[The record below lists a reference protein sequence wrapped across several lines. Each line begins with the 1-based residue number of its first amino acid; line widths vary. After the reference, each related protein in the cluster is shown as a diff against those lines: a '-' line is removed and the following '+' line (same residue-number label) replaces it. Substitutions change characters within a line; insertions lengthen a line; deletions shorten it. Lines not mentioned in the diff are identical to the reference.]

1 MASKS
6 FSKRFTT
13 NGVVSYHHI
22 VESSR
27 DTRFCAILP
36 KRRVALQSGCL
47 LKKIISSIFVTRTRL
62 NLPASRPSPSLPTTT
77 QDALH
82 SPQTKRSF
90 PSFIHP
96 HFEAATASIAGG
108 LLAYVESLNV
118 ERRVRKDGSEDGR
131 YSAVAGRRGAGE
143 GE

>member
-1 MASKS
+1 MCDSTKEARCFAIRVFAK
-6 FSKRFTT
+6 KD
-13 NGVVSYHHI
+13 HQLHI
-22 VESSR
+22 
-27 DTRFCAILP
+27 A
-36 KRRVALQSGCL
+36 
-47 LKKIISSIFVTRTRL
+47 TRTRL
-62 NLPASRPSPSLPTTT
+62 NLPASRPNPSLPTAT

-90 PSFIHP
+90 PLFIHP

-108 LLAYVESLNV
+108 LLAYVESLYV

>member
-1 MASKS
+1 MWGCSLPSHCRVFQGHPFLCDSTKAARCFAIRVFAAKD
-6 FSKRFTT
+6 
-13 NGVVSYHHI
+13 HQLHI
-22 VESSR
+22 CQDPPV
-27 DTRFCAILP
+27 D
-36 KRRVALQSGCL
+36 
-47 LKKIISSIFVTRTRL
+47 
-62 NLPASRPSPSLPTTT
+62 LPASRPSPSLPTAT

-108 LLAYVESLNV
+108 LLAYVESLYV
-118 ERRVRKDGSEDGR
+118 ERRVRKDGSDDGR